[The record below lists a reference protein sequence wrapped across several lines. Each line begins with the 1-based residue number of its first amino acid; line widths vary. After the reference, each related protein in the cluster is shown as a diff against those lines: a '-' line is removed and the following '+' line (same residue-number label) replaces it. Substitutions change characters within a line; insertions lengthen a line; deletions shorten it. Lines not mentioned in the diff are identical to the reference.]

1 MMTQPQTTERNKY
14 NIIYYILAMVCTV
27 AFFMHEF
34 VQDQS
39 EEYRFSYNTH
49 LQAKK
54 QRTIKLNELKES
66 AKNATEYAAYLVE
79 KNKTSN
85 AFSELKAVMK
95 KESFLGFKN
104 IQHFLGEFGWAF
116 GLLIYSLFN
125 LSLAFARKNKSL
137 KGEIILHSSLIF
149 IALYFINWDF
159 QKANDYS
166 KTTYVLYA
174 IVIAI
179 IIVYGTYLLVN
190 HKNNY
195 INTLKG
201 SVRSLIDFISIKA
214 KNKYVSEEDKLE
226 YTKDY
231 LAELKN
237 TRKNG

>member
-1 MMTQPQTTERNKY
+1 
-14 NIIYYILAMVCTV
+14 MVCTV

-39 EEYRFSYNTH
+39 EEYRFNYNTH
-49 LQAKK
+49 LHSKK

-66 AKNATEYAAYLVE
+66 AKGSDEYQAYLIE
-79 KNKTSN
+79 KNKTDK
-85 AFSELKAVMK
+85 AFGELKNVME
-95 KESFLGFKN
+95 KETFLGFKN
-104 IQHFLGEFGWAF
+104 LQHFLGEFGWAL
-116 GLLIYSLFN
+116 GLFIYSLFN
-125 LSLAFARKNKSL
+125 LSLSFVRKSKSL

-149 IALYFINWDF
+149 IALYFINWAF

-166 KTTYVLYA
+166 KITYVLYA

-201 SVRSLIDFISIKA
+201 NVRSLIDFISIKA
-214 KNKYVSEEDKLE
+214 KNKYVSEEDKIE

-231 LAELKN
+231 LVELKKTIN
-237 TRKNG
+237 NE

>member
-1 MMTQPQTTERNKY
+1 
-14 NIIYYILAMVCTV
+14 
-27 AFFMHEF
+27 MHEF

-66 AKNATEYAAYLVE
+66 AKSSAEYKAYLIE
-79 KNKTSN
+79 KNKTDE
-85 AFSELKAVMK
+85 AFRELKNVME
-95 KESFLGFKN
+95 KETFLGFKN
-104 IQHFLGEFGWAF
+104 LQHFLGEFGWAL

-125 LSLAFARKNKSL
+125 LSLAFIRKNKSL
-137 KGEIILHSSLIF
+137 KGEIILHSTLTF
-149 IALYFINWDF
+149 IALYFINWAF

-166 KTTYVLYA
+166 KITYVLYA

-195 INTLKG
+195 IHTLKG
-201 SVRSLIDFISIKA
+201 SVRSLIDFISIKT
-214 KNKYVSEEDKLE
+214 KNKYISEEDKIE

-231 LAELKN
+231 LVELKKARN
-237 TRKNG
+237 NE

>member
-1 MMTQPQTTERNKY
+1 
-14 NIIYYILAMVCTV
+14 
-27 AFFMHEF
+27 MHEF

-49 LQAKK
+49 LQSKK

-66 AKNATEYAAYLVE
+66 VKKSTEYAVYLIE
-79 KNKTSN
+79 KNKTDM
-85 AFSELKAVMK
+85 AFNELKIVMK

-104 IQHFLGEFGWAF
+104 IQYFLGEFGWAL

-125 LSLAFARKNKSL
+125 LSLAFIRKNKSL
-137 KGEIILHSSLIF
+137 KGEIILHSTLTF
-149 IALYFINWDF
+149 IAIYFINWVF

-166 KTTYVLYA
+166 KIIYVLYA

-195 INTLKG
+195 INRLKG
-201 SVRSLIDFISIKA
+201 NVRSLIDFISIRV

-231 LAELKN
+231 LLELKK
-237 TRKNG
+237 TRDNG